1 MTDKSS
7 RREFLRTVT
16 LAGAAAAAGGVP
28 GCAAVKVAIKENGV
42 IVIKD
47 PELIRMFHDAY
58 NDQVAAIK
66 RGESNRTG
74 IRFRVPPVPQPAN
87 QANALTVEASDTGG
101 KVPINN
107 LCGCR
112 GISAADDSGT
122 TTGDKK
128 I

>member
-16 LAGAAAAAGGVP
+16 LAGAAAAAGGVA
-28 GCAAVKVAIKENGV
+28 GCAAVKVAIRENGV

-47 PELIRMFHDAY
+47 PELIRLFHDAY
-58 NDQVAAIK
+58 IEQAGRVRA
-66 RGESNRTG
+66 GTSNRKG
-74 IRFRVPPVPQPAN
+74 IPFRVPGMPQAPN
-87 QANALTVEASDTGG
+87 QANAATTDPSDFDS

-112 GISAADDSGT
+112 LLSAPEDSGT
-122 TTGDKK
+122 GKDK
-128 I
+128 